1 MLYQDPILG
10 TLEVPDDAPVHEV
23 EALLAP
29 QRQLAQQQQ
38 GWLQQMGGMGQMMN
52 GLFSPVQAFA
62 APQQEAV
69 AVPPAPTGVQA
80 MGMGQNYQQFE
91 ANRLER
97 EKMSRT
103 EALQQ
108 QQLKLQ
114 ERQMVQQMIQ
124 DEKDQAQKIQL
135 ANLKMRN
142 EQQRDALKLARDE
155 ALHEQKLELERIKG
169 LQAQEKHEQSLFL
182 EAEKTRN
189 KMLVEQQKGDAAARA
204 ASIRASAARAG
215 GAGSGLKTYFSSKD
229 GGVITFDPSTGV
241 AAFHDAS
248 IPRTEES
255 KDEPY
260 IDRANQR
267 FYFEGQELAF
277 PGSIL
282 PETQFEL
289 DAIQDELNILKA
301 TELQYADYEQYVE
314 SDRYNKLMARRKAA
328 LDKNARMWEEGE
340 HPLTKIP
347 PGGHHLLKQEGITG
361 DVLDDVVGSVTR
373 QMGESRLK
381 GTGPAATS
389 AKPAAP
395 QLTPEQKEWQRTVQ
409 EGTDVDLAN
418 IPTSLVVVV
427 DDIDSISA
435 DQWAEA
441 PVGTL
446 FYGSTPDELGE
457 YPRRLKW

>member
-1 MLYQDPILG
+1 MLYQDLILG
-10 TLEVPDDAPVHEV
+10 ALEVPDDAPVHEV

-69 AVPPAPTGVQA
+69 AVPPAPSGVQA
-80 MGMGQNYQQFE
+80 MGMGRNYQQFE

-124 DEKDQAQKIQL
+124 AEKDQSQKIQL
-135 ANLKMRN
+135 ANLQMRN
-142 EQQRDALKLARDE
+142 EQQRDALKLSRDE
-155 ALHEQKLELERIKG
+155 ALHEQKLELEGIKG

-215 GAGSGLKTYFSSKD
+215 GGAGSGLKTYFSSQD
-229 GGVITFDPSTGV
+229 GGVIVFDPSTGQTT
-241 AAFHDAS
+241 FHDAG
-248 IPRTEES
+248 IPRTKES

-260 IDRANQR
+260 IDRASQR
-267 FYFEGQELAF
+267 FYFEGQEFAF
-277 PGSIL
+277 PGAIL
-282 PETQFEL
+282 PEIQLEL
-289 DAIQDELNILKA
+289 DEIEDELSILRA
-301 TELQYADYEQYVE
+301 SELQFADYEAFIKSPEY
-314 SDRYNKLMARRKAA
+314 KALGARRKAA
-328 LDKNARMWEEGE
+328 LDKNASMWEEGE
-340 HPLTKIP
+340 HPLTNIP

-361 DVLDDVVGSVTR
+361 SKDVQD
-373 QMGESRLK
+373 MGQTQER
-381 GTGPAATS
+381 PAST
-389 AKPAAP
+389 KPATP
-395 QLTPEQKEWQRTVQ
+395 QLTPEQKEWQHTVQ
-409 EGTDVDLAN
+409 EGTDVDLSN

-435 DQWAEA
+435 EQWAEA

-446 FYGSTPDELGE
+446 FYSSTPDESGE